1 MIQVWQWFQAV
12 LPALVALAL
21 VLIPFLVI
29 QPSKAQDEQQ
39 LLLVLG
45 LKPWAPVLGLLCVI
59 FSLLQSRRIRRWPA
73 YLLSVLTV
81 VFAGLGYVN
90 VFEIMF
96 HRIDEAQFVVAAD
109 AIVDGDDML
118 LTVKLGGESRA
129 YPVRMLAYHHLV
141 NDRVSGVPIVATY

>member
-1 MIQVWQWFQAV
+1 VKQVWKWFQAV
-12 LPALVALAL
+12 VPALVALAV

-29 QPSKAQDEQQ
+29 QPSKAQDEQVM
-39 LLLVLG
+39 LLVLG

-81 VFAGLGYVN
+81 VFAGMGYVN

-96 HRIDEAQFVVAAD
+96 HRVDQSTFAVASD
-109 AIVDGDDML
+109 AKVDGDDML
-118 LTVKLGGESRA
+118 LTVKLGGESRG

>member
-1 MIQVWQWFQAV
+1 VTQVLKWFLAV
-12 LPALVALAL
+12 VPALVALGA

-29 QPSKAQDEQQ
+29 QPFKAQDEQQ

-45 LKPWAPVLGLLCVI
+45 FKPWVPVVGVLCVI

-73 YLLSVLTV
+73 YVLSVLTV
-81 VFAGLGYVN
+81 VFAGLGFVN

-96 HRIDEAQFVVAAD
+96 HRIDEAKFAVAAD
-109 AIVDGDDML
+109 AKVDGDDML

-141 NDRVSGVPIVATY
+141 NDRVAGVPIVATY

>member
-1 MIQVWQWFQAV
+1 M
-12 LPALVALAL
+12 PALVALAA

-29 QPSKAQDEQQ
+29 QPFKAQDEQQ

-45 LKPWAPVLGLLCVI
+45 LKPWASVVGLLCVI

-73 YLLSVLTV
+73 YVLSVLTM
-81 VFAGLGYVN
+81 VFAGLGFVN
-90 VFEIMF
+90 VFELMF
-96 HRIDEAQFVVAAD
+96 HPVDEARFVLAAE
-109 AIVDGDDML
+109 ATVDGDDML

>member
-1 MIQVWQWFQAV
+1 MKQSLKWILAS
-12 LPALVALAL
+12 LPALVALAA
-21 VLIPFLVI
+21 VLIPLLVI
-29 QPSKAQDEQQ
+29 QPFKAQDEQQ

-45 LKPWAPVLGLLCVI
+45 FKPWAPVVGLLCVI

-73 YLLSVLTV
+73 YVLSVLTV
-81 VFAGLGYVN
+81 VFAGLGFVN

-96 HRIDEAQFVVAAD
+96 HRVDKATFAVASD
-109 AIVDGDDML
+109 AKVDGDDML

-141 NDRVSGVPIVATY
+141 NDHVSGVPVVATY

>member
-1 MIQVWQWFQAV
+1 VIQVWQWFQAV